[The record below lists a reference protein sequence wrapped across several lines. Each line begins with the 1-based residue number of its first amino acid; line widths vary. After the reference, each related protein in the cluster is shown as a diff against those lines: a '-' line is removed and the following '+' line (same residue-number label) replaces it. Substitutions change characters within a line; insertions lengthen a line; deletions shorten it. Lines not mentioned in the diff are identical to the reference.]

1 MNRDGDRQKQFGR
14 RAAVLAGGKFV
25 LLSALVG
32 RMYYLQI
39 VESDRYATLAD
50 ENRINMRLLAPPRGR
65 IVDRFGVALA
75 DNQQNYRVQML
86 PEDLQKADIDEVMDM
101 LGRILPLDAATRRR
115 IQREIQRSRGFVP
128 VTVRENLSWSEV
140 TRIEVNAPDLP
151 GVVID
156 VGRSRRYPL
165 GADAAHILGYVAAV
179 SEKEMDGDP
188 LLRLPGFRVGKAGV
202 ERAHDAALRGTGGSS
217 QVEVNAYGRM
227 IRELSRQKGQPGAEI
242 ALTIDAG
249 LQRET
254 SRQLAQHSAAAIV
267 MDVRNGDILAMV
279 STPSFDPDAF
289 NRGLTGAEWRSL
301 ISSERAPL
309 TNKAIAG
316 QYAPGSTFKMM
327 VLLAALEKGVIT
339 AESNFFCSGFVEL
352 GDARFHCW
360 RRHGHGLVNAESAI
374 EQSCD
379 VYFYEIAKRT
389 GIDRI
394 AAMARKFGFGDAVG
408 LELAGEKK
416 GMMPDRKWKRRT
428 FDEPWHQG
436 ETLIAGIG
444 QGYVLATP
452 LQLAVMTARI
462 ANGGKLV
469 SPRLTHAAGDADITD
484 AAKPMKDLGINGV
497 HMALVRDAMSRV
509 VNQPTGTAYRSRID
523 ETGWEMAG
531 KTGTAQVRRIS
542 KMEREQGV
550 RKNRELEWKERDHAL
565 FVGFAP
571 LDKPRYAVAVIA
583 EHGGGGSKVAA
594 PIARDILL
602 MAQRRQS
609 ARPGIPAGGI
619 ARAGRGA
626 ADQAPAPR
634 RRDEG

>member
-1 MNRDGDRQKQFGR
+1 MNRDGDRQKLFGR

-32 RMYYLQI
+32 RMYYLQV
-39 VESDRYATLAD
+39 VEAERYATLAD

-65 IVDRFGVALA
+65 IVDRFGVPLA

-86 PEDLQKADIDEVMDM
+86 PEDIQAADIAEVIEHLARIVPMD
-101 LGRILPLDAATRRR
+101 PVVRRR
-115 IQREIQRSRGFVP
+115 VRREIERSRGFVP

-140 TRIEVNAPDLP
+140 ARIEVNAPELP
-151 GVVID
+151 GVMID

-165 GADAAHILGYVAAV
+165 GRDAAHLLGYVAAV

-188 LLRLPGFRVGKAGV
+188 LLRLPGFRVGKAGM
-202 ERAHDAALRGTGGSS
+202 ERVHDTKLRGSGGSS

-227 IRELSRQKGQPGAEI
+227 IRELSRQEGQAGAEVV
-242 ALTIDAG
+242 LTVDAG
-249 LQRET
+249 LQRAA
-254 SRQLAQHSAAAIV
+254 SRLLEEQSAAAAVI
-267 MDVRNGDILAMV
+267 DVLHGDVLALV

-289 NRGLTGAEWRSL
+289 NRGLTGREWRDL
-301 ISSERAPL
+301 IGNERAPL
-309 TNKAIAG
+309 SNKAIAG

-339 AESNFFCSGFVEL
+339 PDSHFFCKGYVEL

-360 RRHGHGLVNAESAI
+360 RKHGHGLVNAERGI

-394 AAMARKFGFGDAVG
+394 SAMARKFGLGDV
-408 LELAGEKK
+408 LDLDLSGEKT
-416 GMMPDRKWKRRT
+416 GLMPDRKWKRKT

-444 QGYVLATP
+444 QGYVLTTP

-462 ANGGKLV
+462 ANGGLRV
-469 SPRLTHAAGDADITD
+469 MPRLTHAVTGTAENPAASVPTVEDI
-484 AAKPMKDLGINGV
+484 GINGI
-497 HMALVRDAMSRV
+497 HLALVRDAMDRV
-509 VNQPTGTAYRSRID
+509 VNQPTGTAFRARIQQA
-523 ETGWEMAG
+523 EWAMAG

-542 KMEREQGV
+542 KAEREQGV
-550 RKNRELEWKERDHAL
+550 RKNKDLDWKQRDHAL
-565 FVGFAP
+565 FVGYAP
-571 LDKPRYAVAVIA
+571 VEKPRYAVAVIV

-602 MAQRRQS
+602 EAQRRRSGRSSTAAGTGVQAS
-609 ARPGIPAGGI
+609 RSPDRPG
-619 ARAGRGA
+619 
-626 ADQAPAPR
+626 
-634 RRDEG
+634 RDEG